1 MKMKKIISLLLSVVF
16 VTTCM
21 VSAGFTTVFAADYDN
36 LFDRERYYEETMS
49 AYSEFDLSDR
59 NTVTD
64 EEFFGVF
71 DGTTWTTPSL
81 FDYEKFPDMAAVEA
95 AAKEGK
101 YGVCREELLKYYQ
114 QKYSKY
120 KLSRPGGTNLDER
133 TRVKYETIF
142 DNVFFDDYADDVA
155 GRITFD
161 NTNAWRPMDFT
172 QEVKRVAAGK
182 TYASETK
189 IKYNLLAAK
198 KDGYIVEIDSRETDF
213 TPYVDVLVNGAYRR
227 FYATADTYMVKGT
240 PTTAYGSE
248 KKLLV
253 EESVSSIGSSA
264 KPVDENTKVALI
276 MFDFVGLNPDDQI
289 SSATLYLH
297 GRMVQSDAPGGV
309 RVPSDVKHVYVKS
322 WQIDTSPLD
331 ENSMNYSRY
340 AESGDCY
347 LNFDGEMGPYFTTTG
362 RHQLKGSQELIG
374 MRGYLDEAYNG
385 YMATGEEI
393 FAYHFIR
400 VMLACIH
407 AQGGYDDWVYYYNLD
422 PLTYYMFQTAMVTG
436 STARWVLDICLSE
449 SMTPEAWTTIVK
461 HYYLCGNFL
470 VENWD
475 SLGES
480 NNYGVH
486 YTTGL
491 GNVAL
496 FFNEFDVVDEPL
508 GPVRDPE
515 MPGSVT
521 GGFLE
526 VVKFRLAYKILKDFK
541 EDGQSVEVATNY
553 AVDTITSALGHTS
566 TTTMVGE
573 SPTLFYTDELLDRLV
588 MACQWQLYHLNPR
601 FGDWQTGDG
610 GTWNTQYQ
618 NRFKT
623 VLSFVDEEDYP
634 ELLWASSLR
643 KKGTA
648 PEILTKVNDDP
659 GMVTF
664 RNSWEASAVAARLN
678 NVAGAFSKGY
688 SHGHND
694 DLSLTVAAYGGQ
706 LLVDPLMGNYTVTE
720 VNERWLSSTRGH
732 NTIEINDTVAL
743 GHKYYSTTLPTD
755 LFGEPLHT
763 PFTQYAKKMGSL
775 YPENREINSTY
786 DFVRGETFGYTG
798 NNALTCDYQVLRD
811 VLFLHDGYFVV
822 TDYINPEDQTMENH
836 YTQPWHVLPEANV
849 TVDADTYTARTNFD
863 GGANVVVA
871 TVKKD
876 TIQAP
881 DIKPGVYARSKNNFV
896 SASYPYFEQVNTGI
910 TTFSTLIYPT
920 QPGKYADVQTVELP
934 LDIPDTKANAFHAD
948 VVDRESGSIKKVDYY
963 TLFDESKK
971 AERVF
976 GDFTTDGVL
985 TLIDSKDGLYNFV
998 VLRKGAQ
1005 VKINAT
1011 DEYLVY
1017 TTEQV
1022 EDLGVEWKD
1031 DALYLSSS
1039 KLTDPEDALLDT
1051 ITVYAAQPVNGAY
1064 LNGEFI
1070 EFTQEG
1076 RYIYFGDTPVIADAD
1091 YVEPGD
1097 ENSTVKPPV
1106 HAGGSS
1112 PSGGGGGGGGSAT
1125 VKPPVVEP
1133 PVEDD
1138 PVVTPPVSGD
1148 TDFDVEIK
1156 DHWAEAEIK
1165 SLLNDGV
1172 VTGKEGT
1179 LGLADSVTRAEF
1191 VTMLVRALDLDMAE
1205 CDGAFSDVAKDS
1217 WYAGYL
1223 ATAREN
1229 GWIVG
1234 DGTAA
1239 HPDRNITREEMTKIL
1254 TLACEQKYGTIE
1266 GDSDIEF
1273 ADKPNVSSWALTYL
1287 DKAVAAGLITGMDDG
1302 SFMPKQN
1309 AKREQAMVMVYRLLN
1324 FAK

>member
-1 MKMKKIISLLLSVVF
+1 MNMKKLISLLLSVVF
-16 VTTCM
+16 VTTCL
-21 VSAGFTTVFAADYDN
+21 VSAGFTTVFAADYEN
-36 LFDRERYYEETMS
+36 LFDREKYYEESMT

-71 DGTTWTTPSL
+71 DGTTWTTPSI
-81 FDYEKFPDMAAVEA
+81 FDYEKYTGLAAVEA

-101 YGVCREELLKYYQ
+101 YSVCREELLKYYQ
-114 QKYSKY
+114 QKYRKY

-133 TRVKYETIF
+133 TRVQYETIF
-142 DNVFFDDYADDVA
+142 DNVFFDDYAADTV
-155 GRITFD
+155 GRITF
-161 NTNAWRPMDFT
+161 NNENAWRPMDFT
-172 QEVKRVAAGK
+172 EEVKRVAKGSK
-182 TYASETK
+182 YASETK

-198 KDGYIVEIDSRETDF
+198 KDGYMIEIDSRETEF
-213 TPYVDVLVNGAYRR
+213 VPYIEVLVNGTYRT
-227 FYATADTYMVKGT
+227 FYATADTYMVKGNA
-240 PTTAYGSE
+240 TTNYGGE
-248 KKLLV
+248 NKLLV

-264 KPVDENTKVALI
+264 KPVDDNTKVALI
-276 MFDFVGLNPDDQI
+276 MFDFAGLTPTDQI
-289 SSATLYLH
+289 TSATLYLH
-297 GRMVQSDAPGGV
+297 GRMVQSTAPGGV
-309 RVPSDVKHVYVKS
+309 RVPSDVKNVYVKS
-322 WQIDTSPLD
+322 WQIDTTPLD
-331 ENSMNYSRY
+331 EYSMNYSKY
-340 AESGDCY
+340 ESSGDCY
-347 LNFDGEMGPYFTTTG
+347 LNFDGEMGPYFTSTG
-362 RHQLKGSQELIG
+362 KHQLKGSIELIG

-407 AQGGYDDWVYYYNLD
+407 AQGGYDDWVYYFNLD
-422 PLTYYMFQTAMVTG
+422 PLTYYMFQVAMVTG
-436 STARWVLDICLSE
+436 TTARWVVDIALSE

-461 HYYLCGNFL
+461 HYYLCGNFI

-486 YTTGL
+486 YTSGL

-496 FFNEFDVVDEPL
+496 FFNEFDVVDDPL

-553 AVDTITSALGHTS
+553 AIDTIMSALGHTE

-573 SPTLFYTDELLDRLV
+573 SPTLFYSDELLDRLLL
-588 MACQWQLYHLNPR
+588 ACQWQLYHLNPR

-618 NRFKT
+618 NRFKQA
-623 VLSFVDEEDYP
+623 LALVDEEDYP
-634 ELLWASSLR
+634 ELLWAASLR
-643 KKGTA
+643 TKGTA

-659 GMVTF
+659 GKVTF
-664 RNSWEASAVAARLN
+664 RNSWEANAVAARLEN
-678 NVAGAFSKGY
+678 TAGTLVSKGY

-720 VNERWLSSTRGH
+720 ANERWLSSTRGH
-732 NTIEINDTVAL
+732 NTIEINDTIAL
-743 GHKYYSTTLPTD
+743 GHKYYSTQEPTD
-755 LFGEPLHT
+755 LFGEPMHT
-763 PFTQYAKKMGSL
+763 PFTQYGKLMGTL
-775 YPENREINSTY
+775 HPENREINTTY
-786 DFVRGETFGYTG
+786 DFVRGETFGYTD
-798 NNALTCDYQVLRD
+798 NNALESDYQVLRD
-811 VLFLHDGYFVV
+811 VLFLHDGYLVV
-822 TDYINPEDQTMENH
+822 TDYINPEDPTKENH
-836 YTQPWHVLPEANV
+836 YTQPWHVLPDANIS
-849 TVDADTYTARTNFD
+849 VDAEAYTARTNFD

-881 DIKPGVYARSKNNFV
+881 AIKDGVYARGKNNFV
-896 SASYPYFEQVNTGI
+896 QAPYPYFEQVNTGI

-920 QPGKYADVQTVELP
+920 QPGKTANVTTVELP
-934 LDIPDTKANAFHAD
+934 LDIPDTKANAFRAN
-948 VVDRESGSIKKVDYY
+948 VVDQESKSVKQVNYY

-976 GDFTTDGVL
+976 GDYTTDGVL
-985 TLIDSKDGLYNFV
+985 ALTDAKDGIYNFV
-998 VLRKGAQ
+998 VLRKGTQ
-1005 VKINAT
+1005 IKINNT

-1017 TTEQV
+1017 ATEQV

-1039 KLTDPEDALLDT
+1039 KLTDPEDALLDK
-1051 ITVYAAQPVNGAY
+1051 ITVNAAQTVSGAY
-1064 LNGEFI
+1064 LNGEAI
-1070 EFTQEG
+1070 EFAQEG
-1076 RYIYFGDTPVIADAD
+1076 RYIYFGDTPVIDDAD
-1091 YVEPGD
+1091 YVAPED
-1097 ENSTVKPPV
+1097 ENASNKPPV
-1106 HAGGSS
+1106 HAPSNPGPSAPS
-1112 PSGGGGGGGGSAT
+1112 PAD
-1125 VKPPVVEP
+1125 KPPVVDNP
-1133 PVEDD
+1133 I
-1138 PVVTPPVSGD
+1138 VTPPVSD
-1148 TDFDVEIK
+1148 EPDFDAEIK
-1156 DHWAEAEIK
+1156 GHWAEAEIK
-1165 SLLNDGV
+1165 SLLEDGV
-1172 VTGKEGT
+1172 VTGKDDT

-1191 VTMLVRALDLDMAE
+1191 VTMLVRALGLEQADY
-1205 CDGAFSDVAKDS
+1205 DGAFSDVAEGS
-1217 WYAGYL
+1217 WYAGYI
-1223 ATAREN
+1223 ATARAN
-1229 GWIVG
+1229 GWIEG
-1234 DGTAA
+1234 DGVAA

-1266 GDSDIEF
+1266 GDRDVEF
-1273 ADKPNVSSWALTYL
+1273 TDETNVSSWALTYL
-1287 DKAVAAGLITGMDDG
+1287 DKAVLAGLITGMDDG